1 MNEEEFINKSLDA
14 VSRLVGEIEKLHEE
28 GTAKTECYVKASE
41 LVFWLQLYQD
51 ENFNFAG
58 EIEDE

>member
-14 VSRLVGEIEKLHEE
+14 VSRLVKEIEKLHEE

-41 LVFWLQLYQD
+41 LVFWLQLYQE

-58 EIEDE
+58 DLEDE

>member
-14 VSRLVGEIEKLHEE
+14 VSRLVVEIKKLHEE

-41 LVFWLQLYQD
+41 LVCWLKLYQE

-58 EIEDE
+58 ELEDE

>member
-14 VSRLVGEIEKLHEE
+14 VSKLVGEIEKLHEE

-41 LVFWLQLYQD
+41 LVF
-51 ENFNFAG
+51 
-58 EIEDE
+58 